1 MIGAHTFRLVCRPL
15 HVGLLAFMF
24 NAVLTLTLFPAEAK
38 APVKLVAFGDSLTA
52 GYLLKPDESFPAQLS
67 KALAAKGRT
76 VDVTN
81 AGVSG
86 DTTAAGLERFEWAIP
101 PGTEAVI
108 LELGANDALRGQSPA
123 EAKANLD
130 TLITKLKERNIAV
143 LLAGMIAPKNWGADY
158 ARDFDAM
165 YRDLAEK
172 HDVLLYP
179 FFLEGI
185 ALDKTLNLDD
195 GMHPNGKGV
204 AKIVENIMPKVEE
217 LLDKVET
224 QRASVQSK
232 S

>member
-1 MIGAHTFRLVCRPL
+1 MIGAYTFRLVCRPFQ
-15 HVGLLAFMF
+15 VGLLAIMF
-24 NAVLTLTLFPAEAK
+24 NAVLTLTLLPAEAK
-38 APVKLVAFGDSLTA
+38 SPVKLVAFGDSLTA
-52 GYLLKPDESFPAQLS
+52 GYLLRPDESFPAQLS
-67 KALAAKGRT
+67 KALAAKGRA

-158 ARDFDAM
+158 VRDFDAM

-179 FFLEGI
+179 F
-185 ALDKTLNLDD
+185 
-195 GMHPNGKGV
+195 
-204 AKIVENIMPKVEE
+204 
-217 LLDKVET
+217 
-224 QRASVQSK
+224 
-232 S
+232 